1 MTAVIETALAEAQ
14 ALLENKIIDPLG
26 TDGKLVKRGDIL
38 TAEQYA
44 LLGKSH
50 PYERNSRGVCNQQC
64 AGIPRVGYGYCQ
76 RTTHGPELPHLVT
89 LEEGSHEVAWV
100 WMNGEL
106 PVEPTPDEATDP
118 EDAKVEVF
126 TQGLRVNYRN
136 KRDKLF
142 VLSVPRKR
150 DEVVEIV
157 DLTHQRMRKIKKE
170 LLVPA
175 RDDDAAPTQD
185 EMRWMGTFIAARRK
199 SALDIALREL
209 ENRRW
214 DRDTMNASLAK
225 IDIAPRAAR
234 YGTSFSA
241 TLDIKL
247 PPGVKEINIDAAQ
260 AKLREVLAE
269 AVKNLGE
276 GYEVRRIRE
285 VYGGTVE
292 ELR

>member
-26 TDGKLVKRGDIL
+26 ADGKLVKTGDVL
-38 TAEQYA
+38 TIEQYA
-44 LLGKSH
+44 LLAEKDTGGGYGTGRSC
-50 PYERNSRGVCNQQC
+50 RQQC
-64 AGIPRVGYGYCQ
+64 AGIPGVGYGYCQ
-76 RTTHGPELPHLVT
+76 REKHGPELPHLVVT
-89 LEEGSHEVAWV
+89 RDRVVAWA
-100 WMNGEL
+100 WQNGEV
-106 PVEPTPDEATDP
+106 PVEPTPDEVEDP
-118 EDAKVEVF
+118 ADAKVEVF

-199 SALDIALREL
+199 SALDIALRER
-209 ENRRW
+209 ENGRW
-214 DRDTMNASLAK
+214 QRDQMNASLAK
-225 IDIAPRAAR
+225 IDIAPRVPR

-247 PPGVKEINIDAAQ
+247 PPGMVTLNAHEAEI
-260 AKLREVLAE
+260 KLRAVLAE